1 VERKLNKEE
10 IDALLARLDI
20 GALGYE
26 ETAASVIRNLLVERN
41 YRQIPEFIADQHIQ
55 DLMKIKGVY
64 DDDDFDFNTLPKI
77 RTISLAKTGLISYVS
92 AAVWMITDFGNA
104 VLEHSNRTQASN
116 VVESNEHKPLAL
128 PLGDAGKLVEAVA
141 EQYAEDSGYWRSCSG
156 CYETEDGHA
165 VGEYDYSDVFK
176 CPMGGGCRECGGLG
190 AVWREHPEEE
200 YLNSTHLASKGDG
213 WISVEDAMPPE
224 DESVL
229 CYWGDYLPHDIG
241 LWNGRAWQDANGA
254 MERFDA
260 SPTHWQ
266 PLPAAPQGE
275 QSNGAG

>member
-128 PLGDAGKLVEAVA
+128 PLGDAGKLVETAQAVIDRW
-141 EQYAEDSGYWRSCSG
+141 DSPHWKDLPHTANYINALRQ
-156 CYETEDGHA
+156 A
-165 VGEYDYSDVFK
+165 
-176 CPMGGGCRECGGLG
+176 L
-190 AVWREHPEEE
+190 
-200 YLNSTHLASKGDG
+200 STHLASKGDG
-213 WISVEDAMPPE
+213 E
-224 DESVL
+224 
-229 CYWGDYLPHDIG
+229 
-241 LWNGRAWQDANGA
+241 
-254 MERFDA
+254 
-260 SPTHWQ
+260 
-266 PLPAAPQGE
+266 
-275 QSNGAG
+275 